1 MPAVAVSLKMTWFS
15 CVTPAILVWLL
26 INRFAM
32 VSTCPNHQYSVR
44 QRGRVGSSVGGAY
57 GMEHHQLGDTG
68 GAFET
73 LAIDPIRRVIGE
85 QVHTGTEEPSR
96 VRLLLL

>member
-1 MPAVAVSLKMTWFS
+1 MTWFS
-15 CVTPAILVWLL
+15 CVTPTILLWLL

-44 QRGRVGSSVGGAY
+44 QRGRVVRVSGSSAY
-57 GMEHHQLGDTG
+57 GVEHHQLGDTG

-73 LAIDPIRRVIGE
+73 I
-85 QVHTGTEEPSR
+85 SN
-96 VRLLLL
+96 